1 MKAGSWSIFMVV
13 SHLIADFRQYAQKV
27 KINLQKQ
34 TINRLSQEKV
44 IHNQNV
50 MF

>member
-1 MKAGSWSIFMVV
+1 MTVDS
-13 SHLIADFRQYAQKV
+13 LIADFRQYAQKV
-27 KINLQKQ
+27 KINLQKR

-44 IHNQNV
+44 IHSQNV